1 MKRVLRL
8 VLWTVLA
15 LLVGFNLYA
24 LFTGQTFVYKVL
36 QYTLGKGK
44 LGPDIHEFTKDPLAT
59 VAAARPQPIPLHRL
73 YNQKRPEGQYN
84 ALNAAT
90 GTTAYLVLWKDSIL
104 YEEYFDGYGPDSAS
118 NSFSMAKSVV
128 SLATGIVLQRGM
140 IRSLDQ
146 PVGDFLP
153 WMRSGNNAQLTI
165 RHLLTMS
172 SGMDFTEDYLN
183 PFGFAAEALYGS
195 DLQTLVQ
202 RYNVVRKPGVTFDY
216 ESGNTQL
223 LAMVLEKATHM
234 PLAEWVSKNL
244 WQPMGAIHPA
254 HWCLDHKGGQPR
266 AFCCFNSNARDFS
279 RFGTLL
285 MHHGKWK
292 GRSLVDSTYLAMA
305 SQPAPLLDQ
314 ELNNAPNTRYGF
326 QFWTLNY
333 ANDDVVYA
341 RGILG
346 QYVLCL
352 PRHNLVVVRL
362 GHKRSPEKRNG
373 HPVDIFTWMDAALEL
388 LPAKGQ

>member
-1 MKRVLRL
+1 ML
-8 VLWTVLA
+8 LWSLLA
-15 LLVGFNLYA
+15 LVVGFNLYV
-24 LFTGQTFVYKVL
+24 LFTGRTFVYTVL
-36 QYTLGKGK
+36 QYTIGKGK
-44 LGPDIHEFTKDPLAT
+44 LGPDIHEFTKDALAT
-59 VAAARPQPIPLHRL
+59 VATSTPQPIPLHRQ
-73 YNQKRPEGQYN
+73 YNQKRPLGNYAE
-84 ALNAAT
+84 LNAAN
-90 GTTAYLVLWKDSIL
+90 GSTAFLVLWRDSIL

-128 SLATGIVLQRGM
+128 SLATGVALQRGL

-153 WMRSGNNAQLTI
+153 WMRTGSNAQLTL

-183 PFGFAAEALYGS
+183 PFGFAAEALYGD
-195 DLQTLVQ
+195 DLQKLVQ
-202 RYNVVRKPGVTFDY
+202 RYKVVHKPGVTFDY

-234 PLAEWVSKNL
+234 PLAQWVSQTL
-244 WQPMGAIHPA
+244 WQPMGANHPA
-254 HWCLDHKGGQPR
+254 HWCLDKKGGLPR

-279 RFGTLL
+279 RIGTLL
-285 MHHGKWK
+285 LHHGKWK
-292 GRSLVDSTYLAMA
+292 GRRLIDSTYLAMA
-305 SQPAPLLDQ
+305 TRPAALADE
-314 ELNNAPNTRYGF
+314 ELNGAPNTRYGF
-326 QFWTLNY
+326 QFWTVKY
-333 ANDDVVYA
+333 ANEDVVYA

-346 QYVLCL
+346 QYILCL
-352 PRHNLVVVRL
+352 PRHELVVVRL